1 LRFVK
6 LFSAVCLAGSVCL
19 ISLLALLLTRGN
31 ASFPAVFPY
40 VALLGGAVGGLLYL
54 GVDALL
60 TFGRAEASSSL
71 ILVRDRSGRVVSLK
85 SGGGAAVRRR
95 VEEGGFKPER
105 FRSIEVLKALK
116 IAVSIAALLEGY
128 LVLALLFGTLTPV
141 MVVPST
147 SMSPTLNVGDLIV
160 VRGVDVTTIKPG
172 DIIVFNVPQ
181 PYDRYTPSP
190 IVHRVV
196 DVRFENGKPFFT
208 TKGDNIPS
216 PDGWL
221 VPAENVIGVCV
232 WRIPYLGYPALFL
245 RTPYGIATAAVI
257 IMLIIFIPQRKK
269 NIREVEY

>member
-1 LRFVK
+1 MRFGRV
-6 LFSAVCLAGSVCL
+6 FSGLCLASATALSG
-19 ISLLALLLTRGN
+19 LLALTLTRGN
-31 ASFPAVFPY
+31 VPFQTMFPY

-85 SGGGAAVRRR
+85 GGGGAAVRRS
-95 VEEGGFKPER
+95 VEGGGFKPER
-105 FRSIEVLKALK
+105 FKSVDLLKFLKAM
-116 IAVSIAALLEGY
+116 VFVTGLLEGY
-128 LVLALLFGTLTPV
+128 LVLTLVFGTLTPV

-147 SMSPTLNVGDLIV
+147 SMLPTLNVGDLIV

-190 IVHRVV
+190 MVHRVF
-196 DVRFENGKPFFT
+196 DVRFENGKPVFT
-208 TKGDNIPS
+208 TKGDNLPS

-221 VPAENVIGVCV
+221 LPAENVIGVCV
-232 WRIPYLGYPALFL
+232 WRIPYIGYPVLFL
-245 RTPYGIATAAVI
+245 RTPYGIATVAAI
-257 IMLIIFIPQRKK
+257 LMLIILLPQRKK
-269 NIREVEY
+269 SGREVGR